1 MNKKVMALAVA
12 GALSAPALALAQV
25 QIGGSLTILY
35 YAHQPK
41 NDSVGSEGDVLE
53 SSEPEFYIRASE
65 KLGGGLEAW
74 FQCASSMDG
83 FISGGG
89 AVSDSGIC
97 ARNSAFGF
105 RGGFGNIFLGNW
117 DTPTKL
123 VQNRIRGWFSGTNP
137 LVGGGFTLLGNGSA
151 SGVTN
156 PVATTSTAVSFGA
169 GGTVGSGTVTAVS
182 GGTRANNSFY
192 RRQAQSVNYHSPN
205 WGGFSLQAAYSAN
218 NESTGIPETAALKP
232 RLWGVNGVFATGPF
246 WVGVAYEKHDDYN
259 PSGFAAYTSGT
270 DDNIT
275 VGAGFTFAGF
285 NIRAAYS
292 ESNYEPTSTTE
303 LEAKGLAVY
312 ADWNIAGPH
321 TVRAAYITL
330 DDIKGNSTRSVGFYR
345 PSGTATGADVMTVA
359 YSYNFSKRTE
369 IFFAYNQMKND
380 SNATFSLGKTAA
392 TVGGKQQAI
401 GLGLKHSF

>member
-35 YAHQPK
+35 YQHDPK
-41 NDSVGSEGDVLE
+41 NSNVAQKGDILE
-53 SSEPEFYIRASE
+53 SSEPELYFRASE

-83 FISGGG
+83 FIGGGG
-89 AVSDSGIC
+89 AVADSGWC

-123 VQNRIRGWFSGTNP
+123 LQNRIRGWFSGTNA
-137 LVGGGFTLLGNGSA
+137 LVGGGFTLLGNSSA

-156 PVATTSTAVSFGA
+156 PTVATAASPVAGA
-169 GGTVGSGTVTAVS
+169 ISGTATVVS
-182 GGTRANNSFY
+182 GGTRTNNSFY
-192 RRQAQSVNYHSPN
+192 RRQANSVNYHSPN

-218 NESTGIPETAALKP
+218 NESTGIPETSALTP
-232 RLWGVNGVFATGPF
+232 RLWGINGVFATGPF

-259 PSGFAAYTSGT
+259 PSAVLPYTGGT

-275 VGAGFTFAGF
+275 IGAGVTFGGF

-303 LEAKGLAVY
+303 LEAKGMAVY

-321 TVRAAYITL
+321 TIRAAFITL
-330 DDIKGNSTRSVGFYR
+330 DDIGGNSTRAVGFYR
-345 PSGTATGADVMTVA
+345 PSGSATGGEVMTFA
-359 YSYNFSKRTE
+359 YSYAFSKRTE
-369 IFFAYNQMKND
+369 LFLAWNQMRND
-380 SNATFSLGKTAA
+380 SNATFNMGKAA
-392 TVGGKQQAI
+392 VTVGGKQRSA